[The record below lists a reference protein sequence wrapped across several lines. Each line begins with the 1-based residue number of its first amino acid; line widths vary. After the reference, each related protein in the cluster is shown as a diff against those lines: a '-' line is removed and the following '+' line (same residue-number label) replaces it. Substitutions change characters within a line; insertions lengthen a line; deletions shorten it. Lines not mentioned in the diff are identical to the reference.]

1 MAARANQQGDEMRLI
16 FKLVETAMML
26 VVLPFMFL
34 MMQLKLILS
43 FILFVGIHILEIWSA
58 SN

>member
-1 MAARANQQGDEMRLI
+1 MRLI

-43 FILFVGIHILEIWSA
+43 FILFVGIHILEIWSE